1 MAEILTPD
9 TLDFAQYKRD
19 TEARVKVRPAAVF
32 ADDLVAEFKP
42 RPKVRRSEMFSTK
55 LRGLIDFREG
65 EVTVWA
71 GYNGHR
77 KSMFAGQVALDLCC
91 QRQPVVIASMEM
103 SPSRTLA
110 RMARQAFA
118 TDKPLD
124 EELQTFAKWTDGK
137 LWIFDHM
144 GRVNPSVM
152 LAVCNYFAQELKG
165 RHVFIDSF
173 MMVCQ
178 SEESMDE
185 QKQFMTDLVRTAAE
199 TGLHLH
205 LIAHCR
211 KPAGGDDKP
220 PTKYDIK
227 GSGAITDQAHNV
239 VTVYANRA
247 KKAALE
253 KDPNDSRAQDD
264 PDQLISIEKQRNGDF
279 EGRLKLWFFEKGF
292 RFMDDRTSPCEPYQ
306 FRID

>member
-1 MAEILTPD
+1 MAEVLTPD
-9 TLDFAQYKRD
+9 SLDFGQYQRD
-19 TEARVKVRPAAVF
+19 TEARVKVRPAGVF
-32 ADDLVAEFKP
+32 SDDLIAEFKP
-42 RPKVRRSEMFSTK
+42 KPKGKRSEMFSTK

-77 KSMFAGQVALDLCC
+77 KSMFAGQVALDLCF
-91 QRQPVVIASMEM
+91 QRQPVLIASMEM

-124 EELQTFAKWTDGK
+124 EELQNFAKWTDGK

-144 GRVNPSVM
+144 GRVNPFVT

-185 QKQFMTDLVRTAAE
+185 QKQFMTDLIRIAAE

-205 LIAHCR
+205 LVAHCR
-211 KPAGGDDKP
+211 KPPSGDDKP

-253 KDPNDSRAQDD
+253 KDPNDARAQDE

-279 EGRLKLWFFEKGF
+279 EGRLKLWFFDKGF
-292 RFMDDRTSPCEPYQ
+292 RFMDDRTSACEPYQ